1 MVNVILTIEDDN
13 YSSEESLEIINK
25 SIEKTLEVMDL
36 HSNYEVSVTLVDG
49 KTIRELNREY
59 RGVDK
64 VTDVLS
70 FPLDFGS
77 ELDMPITPL
86 GDVVIN
92 LEKIKEQAEE
102 FGHSEMRELSYL
114 TVHSLLHLLGFD
126 HIADEDRK
134 DMREKEKE
142 IMKALDILK

>member
-13 YSSEESLEIINK
+13 YSSEEFLEIINK
-25 SIEKTLEVMDL
+25 SIEKTLAVMDL
-36 HSNYEVSVTLVDG
+36 NSNYEVSVTLVDG
-49 KTIRELNREY
+49 KTIRELNKEY

>member
-13 YSSEESLEIINK
+13 YSSEEFLEIINK

-36 HSNYEVSVTLVDG
+36 NSNYEVSVTLVDG
-49 KTIRELNREY
+49 KTIRELNKEY

>member
-13 YSSEESLEIINK
+13 YSSKEFLEIINK

-36 HSNYEVSVTLVDG
+36 NSNYEVSVTLVDG
-49 KTIRELNREY
+49 KTIRELNSEY

>member
-13 YSSEESLEIINK
+13 YSSKEFLEIINK

-36 HSNYEVSVTLVDG
+36 NSNYEVSVTLVNG
-49 KTIRELNREY
+49 KTIRELNKEY

>member
-13 YSSEESLEIINK
+13 YSSKEFLEIINK

-36 HSNYEVSVTLVDG
+36 NSNYEVSVTLVDG

>member
-13 YSSEESLEIINK
+13 YSSKEFLEIINK

-36 HSNYEVSVTLVDG
+36 NSNYEVSVTLVDG
-49 KTIRELNREY
+49 KTIRELNKEY

>member
-13 YSSEESLEIINK
+13 YSSEEFLEIINK

-36 HSNYEVSVTLVDG
+36 NSNYEVSVTLVDG

-134 DMREKEKE
+134 DMREKEKK

>member
-13 YSSEESLEIINK
+13 YSSEEFLEIINK

-36 HSNYEVSVTLVDG
+36 HSNYEVSLTLVDG
-49 KTIRELNREY
+49 KTIRELNKEY

-77 ELDMPITPL
+77 ELDMPITSL

>member
-13 YSSEESLEIINK
+13 YSSEEFLEIINK

>member
-13 YSSEESLEIINK
+13 YSSKEFLEIINK

-36 HSNYEVSVTLVDG
+36 NSNYEVSVTLVDG
-49 KTIRELNREY
+49 KTIRELNKEY

-86 GDVVIN
+86 GDVVIS

>member
-13 YSSEESLEIINK
+13 YSSEEFLEIINK
-25 SIEKTLEVMDL
+25 SIEKTLAVMDL
-36 HSNYEVSVTLVDG
+36 NSNYEVSVTLVDG

>member
-13 YSSEESLEIINK
+13 YSSEEFLEIINK

-49 KTIRELNREY
+49 KTIRELNKEY

>member
-13 YSSEESLEIINK
+13 YSSKEFLEIINK

>member
-13 YSSEESLEIINK
+13 YSSEEFLEIINK

-102 FGHSEMRELSYL
+102 FVHSEMRELSYL

>member
-13 YSSEESLEIINK
+13 YSSEEFLEIINK

-36 HSNYEVSVTLVDG
+36 NSNYEVSVTLVDG

>member
-13 YSSEESLEIINK
+13 YSSKEFLEIINK

-36 HSNYEVSVTLVDG
+36 NSNYEVSVTLVDG

-126 HIADEDRK
+126 HIAAEDRK

>member
-13 YSSEESLEIINK
+13 YSSEEFLEIINK

-36 HSNYEVSVTLVDG
+36 HSNYEVSLTLVDG

>member
-1 MVNVILTIEDDN
+1 
-13 YSSEESLEIINK
+13 
-25 SIEKTLEVMDL
+25 MDL
-36 HSNYEVSVTLVDG
+36 NSNYEVSVTLVDG
-49 KTIRELNREY
+49 KTIRELNKEY

-142 IMKALDILK
+142 IMKALDILKWKEIIIKVSYYPW